1 MYTVAGANV
10 TSHHYLYYKSSNGL
24 DCKCSKCMGIL
35 RTVKVPVEVELRFHA
50 DRWPSGEYSRRY
62 NFPASNDIT
71 ILLLNDLHEGIQE

>member
-1 MYTVAGANV
+1 
-10 TSHHYLYYKSSNGL
+10 
-24 DCKCSKCMGIL
+24 MGIL